1 MPRSCVFLALVLA
14 AGGCGPSGP
23 QCVPVS
29 GRVTLDG
36 ANPPG
41 PGTIYFTPESA
52 GSDGVP
58 LRPATG
64 DFDADGTYSA
74 KSFTPGDGLLPGKY
88 VIRVDCYKTPPN
100 MEGKPVVSYLPPR
113 YRNPSESGLTLTVE
127 PGAKP
132 VRFNLDLLSR

>member
-1 MPRSCVFLALVLA
+1 VFLALALA
-14 AGGCGPSGP
+14 AAGCGPSGP

-36 ANPPG
+36 AKPPG
-41 PGTIYFTPESA
+41 PGTIYFNPEA
-52 GSDGVP
+52 ADGAP
-58 LRPATG
+58 LRPAIG
-64 DFDADGTYSA
+64 DFDADGNYSA

-113 YRNPSESGLTLTVE
+113 YRNPSESGLSLVVA
-127 PGAKP
+127 PGAGP
-132 VRFNLDLLSR
+132 VTFNVDLSSR